1 MSQENIEIVR
11 RIYTAWAGD
20 HVPGPVELLDPDIEY
35 VNPEGAIEPG
45 VRRGLEAFT
54 AATER
59 TLEGWSSWEME
70 PEQFKAMDD
79 RFNRL
84 ELQLSKVV
92 DTLSRIMWLVI
103 SGIIMAFVAF
113 MVSGGLHI

>member
-1 MSQENIEIVR
+1 MTSPPVR
-11 RIYTAWAGD
+11 RLRSID
-20 HVPGPVELLDPDIEY
+20 MLIELQNKLIALEQGHSNKEARIVLLETWTRQADLTE
-35 VNPEGAIEPG
+35 
-45 VRRGLEAFT
+45 VRRA
-54 AATER
+54 
-59 TLEGWSSWEME
+59 
-70 PEQFKAMDD
+70 EQFKAMDD